1 MKSKYP
7 ILLAIL
13 LATSCQQKTEH
24 FEYEA
29 LKGQWESEE
38 RIANAN
44 VVLHFGDSII
54 EYDPY
59 IGDTIMMLFN
69 PVIQNDTLICNSLD
83 SAFKFKIEK
92 SGNSVKIEGLPIIG
106 GKFSFVKSK
115 KDNL

>member
-13 LATSCQQKTEH
+13 LAASCQQKTEH

-54 EYDPY
+54 EFDPY

-92 SGNSVKIEGLPIIG
+92 SGNSLKIEGLPIIG

>member
-1 MKSKYP
+1 MVLKDKFAAKMITCEKQTSY
-7 ILLAIL
+7 LLAIL

-44 VVLHFGDSII
+44 VVLHFGNSII
-54 EYDPY
+54 EFDPY

-69 PVIQNDTLICNSLD
+69 PVIQNDTLM
-83 SAFKFKIEK
+83 E
-92 SGNSVKIEGLPIIG
+92 V
-106 GKFSFVKSK
+106 SF
-115 KDNL
+115 LL

>member
-54 EYDPY
+54 EFDPY

-69 PVIQNDTLICNSLD
+69 PVIQNDTLICISLD

-92 SGNSVKIEGLPIIG
+92 SGNSLKIEDMPIIG
-106 GKFSFVKSK
+106 GEFSFVKSK